1 MSTNPPAPSS
11 LSETKPFW
19 SANKVRE
26 TFISYY
32 VSKHNHTFFRS
43 SPTVP
48 VDDPT
53 LLFANAGM
61 NQYKPIF
68 LGVVD
73 PSSPLAA
80 LKRATN
86 SQKCIRAGG
95 KHNDLDD
102 VGRDV
107 YHHTFF
113 EMLGNWSFGDYF
125 KAEAIAWSWDLLTN
139 VFGMDADRLYVTYYG
154 GDEAAGLPAD
164 TEARDMWIATGV
176 PASRVLPY
184 GNEDN
189 FWEMGET
196 GPCGP
201 CSEVHYDRIGGRDAA
216 DLVNAD
222 DPDVLEIWNIVF
234 IQFNREAD
242 RSLRP
247 LPAKHID
254 TGMGMER
261 VVSILQGVRSNYD
274 TDVFQPLFAI
284 IQEKT
289 GARPYTGLVG
299 AEDVDGVDMAYRV
312 VADHLRTL
320 VFAMSDGGVPS
331 NEGRGYVLRRI
342 LRRGARYVR
351 RKFNTPIGTFF
362 PSLVDT
368 LVAQM
373 GEAFPEL
380 TKRIDTVKRI
390 LQEEEESFAR
400 TLDRGERLFETYL
413 ARAKETGAKELR
425 GEDVWRLYDTY
436 GFPVDLTRLMA
447 EEAGLGVNEEAFARS
462 QEQAKEASRA
472 GKGASGS
479 GGAGTK
485 GVGAVVLDVHRIA
498 ELDKIPGMC
507 KTEDASKY
515 EKEGIQGKILAL
527 YHPAEGFVSSVD
539 GSTEESQAYGVLLDK
554 TNFYAEQGGQE
565 ADRGVMRAEAGVE
578 FVVENV
584 QVYAGYVLH
593 AGVLRQGQGTLRVG
607 QVLTCEY
614 DEARRASLRSNHTA
628 THLLNYALRKVL
640 KGDEVDQKGSLVAAE
655 KLRFDFSHPAA
666 LTTQE
671 LRGVEEACEEFVQ
684 RDLPVYSAEVPLS
697 VAKAIH
703 GLRAVFGEVYPDP
716 VRVVSVGFDV
726 DEVQADVGNSR
737 WASSSVEFCGGTHV
751 GRTGDIGRFVL
762 LEEAGIA
769 KGIRRIVAVTGPE
782 AKEADALANTFQGRL
797 EALETLKGKPEMEA
811 ELKEVAKALDG
822 LVISAWRKAGFRE
835 EYGRI
840 RKTFTDGAKVA
851 KAAQGKEAIERI
863 KQAITEA
870 ESSKGY
876 VVTEVLVGGNNKA
889 LVGAV
894 AALKSHGKVPGFV
907 YSLDT
912 EGAGKILYQ
921 CYVPKALVTSQG
933 VKANE
938 LTAIVAGFVGGRSGG
953 KDEGAQGSGDKTDQV
968 PEAVKA
974 AEAYFAAKMT
984 Q

>member
-1 MSTNPPAPSS
+1 MSEST
-11 LSETKPFW
+11 PFW
-19 SANKVRE
+19 TVQQVRK
-26 TFISYY
+26 TYISFFE
-32 VSKHNHTFFRS
+32 SKYGHTHVPS

-61 NQYKPIF
+61 NQFKSKF
-68 LGVVD
+68 LGTTD
-73 PSSPLAA
+73 PSSPLAP

-125 KAEAIAWSWDLLTN
+125 KAEAISWSWELLTK
-139 VFGMDADRLYVTYYG
+139 VFGMDPNRLYATYYG

-164 TEARDMWIATGV
+164 LEARDLWLSVGL
-176 PASRVLPY
+176 PASRVLPF

-201 CSEVHYDRIGGRDAA
+201 ASEIHYDRIGDRDAA
-216 DLVNAD
+216 SLVNAD
-222 DPDVLEIWNIVF
+222 DPDVLEIWNLVF
-234 IQFNREAD
+234 IQYNREAD
-242 RSLRP
+242 KTLLP

-261 VVSILQGVRSNYD
+261 VVSILQGVTSNYD
-274 TDVFQPLFAI
+274 TDAFKPLFEV

-289 GARPYTGLVG
+289 GARAYTGLVG
-299 AEDVDGVDMAYRV
+299 DKDVDGVDMAYRV

-320 VFAMSDGGVPS
+320 VFAISDGGVPS

-342 LRRGARYVR
+342 LRRGARYAR
-351 RKFNTPIGTFF
+351 RKLNTPIGNFF

-368 LVAQM
+368 LVNQM

-380 TKRIDTVKRI
+380 TKRVDTVKRI

-400 TLDRGERLFETYL
+400 TLDRGERLFDTYL
-413 ARAKETGAKELR
+413 TRAKETGAKELR
-425 GEDVWRLYDTY
+425 GEDVWKLYDTY

-447 EEAGLGVNEEAFARS
+447 EEAGLSVDEEAFSRA
-462 QEQAKEASRA
+462 QEQAKETSRA
-472 GKGASGS
+472 GKASSGSGASG
-479 GGAGTK
+479 TK
-485 GVGAVVLDVHRIA
+485 GIGAVVLDVHRLA
-498 ELDKIPGMC
+498 ELDKMPGMC
-507 KTEDASKY
+507 KTEDIAKY
-515 EKEGIQGKILAL
+515 DKEGVQGKILAL
-527 YHPAEGFVSSVD
+527 YHPGQGFVSSVD
-539 GSTEESQAYGVLLDK
+539 GSSEEDQAYGIILDK

-565 ADRGVMRAEAGVE
+565 ADRGVMRGEDGVE
-578 FVVENV
+578 FAVENV
-584 QVYAGYVLH
+584 QVYGGYVLH
-593 AGVLRQGQGTLRVG
+593 AGLLRQNQGVLRVG
-607 QVLTCEY
+607 QILTCEY
-614 DEARRASLRSNHTA
+614 DEGRRSRLRSNHTA

-640 KGDEVDQKGSLVAAE
+640 KGEDVDQKGSLVAEE

-666 LTTQE
+666 LTAQE
-671 LRGVEEACEEFVQ
+671 LQEVEEACEEFIQ
-684 RDLPVYSAEVPLS
+684 RDLPVYSAEVPLA

-726 DEVQADVGNSR
+726 EEVKADVSNSR

-751 GRTGDIGRFVL
+751 GRTGEIGKFIL
-762 LEEAGIA
+762 LEESGIA

-782 AKEADALANTFQGRL
+782 ALEADKVANTFQSRLKAL
-797 EALETLKGKPEMEA
+797 EAMKGKPEMEA
-811 ELKEVAKALDG
+811 ELKATGKALDG
-822 LVISAWRKAGFRE
+822 LVVSASRKATFRD

-840 RKTFTDGAKVA
+840 RKAFADGSKAA
-851 KAAQGKEAIERI
+851 KAAQGKEAIEQV
-863 KQAITEA
+863 KLAITESEA
-870 ESSKGY
+870 QSY
-876 VVTEVLVGGNNKA
+876 LVTEVKVGGNNKA
-889 LVGAV
+889 LVGAM
-894 AALKSHGKVPGFV
+894 ATLKSHGKVPGLI

-921 CYVPKALVTSQG
+921 SYVPKALVSSHG

-938 LTAIVAGFVGGRSGG
+938 LAAIIASFVGGRSGG
-953 KDEGAQGSGDKTDQV
+953 KDEGAQGSGDKMDQV
-968 PEAVKA
+968 PAALEAAKQYLA
-974 AEAYFAAKMT
+974 SKMT